1 MQCHGEAVLRGREL
15 DFVDLNTGTTVY
27 RCVAGVETQ
36 PPVHL

>member
-1 MQCHGEAVLRGREL
+1 MQCYGEALLRGPES
-15 DFVDLNTGTTVY
+15 DSVGLNAGTTIY